1 MILKEIVVENFRLLK
16 NFKLELKDELSLI
29 IGKNNCGKTS
39 VLIILDKMLNSSEI
53 AWEDINLVKQ
63 KELYKEINEFNET
76 IEEDDKFLEAIK
88 LQLYIEYNDIDSYEN
103 IQNFIMDL
111 EPENNI
117 ILLEFISLINI
128 ENIFDLKN
136 IIRER
141 EIKDF
146 SDFSRYMSKNF
157 TKYFKIKKYSR
168 GYDKKNKKI
177 ISDMIEEIDSKDIQK
192 VIKVVGIKADRAVSN
207 DERNHALSSLTS
219 RYYEIYRKNIK
230 DESNLIF
237 QDLEVE
243 IEKTDKALYK
253 IYNGEKGNNEKGSEG
268 IFKRI
273 IDVVKTYGGS
283 DNKIN
288 ISIGSSIS
296 EKNLLTNNTSLYYKH
311 GDEDSSTL
319 PETYNG
325 LGYLNLIGILFE
337 IETKLQELYEQPADI
352 NILYIEEPEAHTHP
366 QLQYIFIRNI
376 KNHINSHRNKLNKE
390 KNKYLQIIITSHSS
404 HIVSECNFDDIIYLK
419 RVDNNILAKNFNSL
433 KAEYEEDKKRGFKF
447 VKQYLTLNKSELFFA
462 DKVICIEGDTE
473 RILMPA
479 MMYKVD
485 KTQILKNEITI
496 PLLSQNIS
504 IIEVGAYS
512 HVFIPL
518 FKFLGIK
525 VLIIT
530 DIDSA
535 TKNNGK
541 YKKSHPNKA
550 THTSNAS
557 IREFFKE
564 DGLDDGNNQ
573 FKELIEKKNED
584 KIKDNIRIA
593 YQVPEIEGDYQASS
607 FEDAFILLN
616 KDFILKNKENLY
628 GYGALK
634 NFSKKEINND
644 FYKFSLNKIE
654 KKSAFASA
662 LLYFDEEEN
671 DMEWKVPRYIKEG
684 LLWIQEF

>member
-128 ENIFDLKN
+128 ENIFNLKN

-177 ISDMIEEIDSKDIQK
+177 ISDMIEEIESKDIQK
-192 VIKVVGIKADRAVSN
+192 VIKVVGIRADRAVSN

-237 QDLEVE
+237 QELEVE

-296 EKNLLTNNTSLYYKH
+296 ENSLLTNNTSLYYKH

-337 IETKLQELYEQPADI
+337 IETKLQELYE
-352 NILYIEEPEAHTHP
+352 
-366 QLQYIFIRNI
+366 
-376 KNHINSHRNKLNKE
+376 
-390 KNKYLQIIITSHSS
+390 
-404 HIVSECNFDDIIYLK
+404 
-419 RVDNNILAKNFNSL
+419 
-433 KAEYEEDKKRGFKF
+433 
-447 VKQYLTLNKSELFFA
+447 
-462 DKVICIEGDTE
+462 
-473 RILMPA
+473 
-479 MMYKVD
+479 
-485 KTQILKNEITI
+485 
-496 PLLSQNIS
+496 
-504 IIEVGAYS
+504 
-512 HVFIPL
+512 
-518 FKFLGIK
+518 
-525 VLIIT
+525 
-530 DIDSA
+530 
-535 TKNNGK
+535 
-541 YKKSHPNKA
+541 
-550 THTSNAS
+550 
-557 IREFFKE
+557 
-564 DGLDDGNNQ
+564 
-573 FKELIEKKNED
+573 
-584 KIKDNIRIA
+584 
-593 YQVPEIEGDYQASS
+593 
-607 FEDAFILLN
+607 
-616 KDFILKNKENLY
+616 
-628 GYGALK
+628 
-634 NFSKKEINND
+634 
-644 FYKFSLNKIE
+644 
-654 KKSAFASA
+654 
-662 LLYFDEEEN
+662 
-671 DMEWKVPRYIKEG
+671 
-684 LLWIQEF
+684 

>member
-1 MILKEIVVENFRLLK
+1 MVLKKIVVEDFRLLK

-29 IGKNNCGKTS
+29 IGKNNCGKTL
-39 VLIILDKMLNSSEI
+39 VLVILDKMLNSYEI
-53 AWEDINLVKQ
+53 AWEDVNLAKQ
-63 KELYKEINEFNET
+63 KELYNEINEFNGT
-76 IEEDDKFLEAIK
+76 IEEGDKFLEAIK
-88 LQLYIEYNDIDSYEN
+88 LQLYVEYNDTDSYEN

-117 ILLEFISLINI
+117 ILLEFISSINI
-128 ENIFDLKN
+128 KN
-136 IIRER
+136 ILELKDIIKER

-146 SDFSRYMSKNF
+146 STFSRYMSKNF

-168 GYDKKNKKI
+168 GYDKETKKLI
-177 ISDMIEEIDSKDIQK
+177 LDMKEEIDSKNIQK
-192 VIKVVGIKADRAVSN
+192 VIKVTGIRADRAVSN
-207 DERNHALSSLTS
+207 DEGNHALSILTN
-219 RYYEIYRKNIK
+219 RYYETYRKNIK
-230 DESNLIF
+230 DESNSIF
-237 QDLEVE
+237 QELEVE
-243 IEKTDKALYK
+243 LEKADRTLYK
-253 IYNGEKGNNEKGSEG
+253 IYNGEKADDGKDSEG
-268 IFKRI
+268 IFRDI
-273 IDVVKTYGGS
+273 IDVVKNYGGY
-283 DNKIN
+283 DNGIN
-288 ISIGSSIS
+288 ISIESSIS

-311 GDEDSSTL
+311 GDGDSSSL

-337 IETKLQELYEQPADI
+337 IETKLQELYEQSADI
-352 NILYIEEPEAHTHP
+352 NILYIEEPEAYTHP

-419 RVDNNILAKNFNSL
+419 RIDNNILAKNFNSL
-433 KAEYEEDKKRGFKF
+433 KEEYGGDEKKEFKF
-447 VKQYLTLNKSELFFA
+447 VKQYLTLNRSELFFA

-535 TKNNGK
+535 VKNNNGK
-541 YKKSHPNKA
+541 YEKSHPNNA

-564 DGLDDGNNQ
+564 DGLDYGHNQ
-573 FKELIEKKNED
+573 FKELID
-584 KIKDNIRIA
+584 KERKR
-593 YQVPEIEGDYQASS
+593 
-607 FEDAFILLN
+607 
-616 KDFILKNKENLY
+616 
-628 GYGALK
+628 
-634 NFSKKEINND
+634 
-644 FYKFSLNKIE
+644 
-654 KKSAFASA
+654 
-662 LLYFDEEEN
+662 
-671 DMEWKVPRYIKEG
+671 
-684 LLWIQEF
+684 